1 MSEFRLGAVAL
12 IFTAMGL
19 AACSQGDSDDPPK
32 ASASVSTKAPDSVPG
47 SASNSAST
55 NVPTNT
61 PTATVQN
68 QTAPAVATDKL
79 DNPKPL
85 PGDVSLPLP
94 CGGEMVFRHVY
105 VLAQGS
111 LDDREV
117 SLGYPFSEGEAGYRQ
132 SFISGYRRDFIN
144 GQFSLADLPAQWQE
158 QVSPQLPK
166 VQAGSPLK
174 PMMYFIGKYEVTARQ
189 YAQVMAQAQSLA
201 GSEQPTACEPVT
213 GVAGRLPKVGLSR
226 FEAERFAAVYS
237 AWLMKHHREL
247 LPVSGRG
254 SKAEDGGIGFV
265 RLPTEVEWEFAARG
279 GSEVSRQAL
288 EGRLFPRKVEGSDS
302 EGPLADWAVFNQVAG
317 GTGQAA
323 RLLPIGTRLPNP
335 LGLFD
340 VIGNAA
346 EMVQEAFQMVHAGR
360 RQGAYGGFVVKGGN
374 YLEGEGTLFTGMRRE
389 YPLFGAD
396 GTEQRNDTTGVRL
409 AIGALSAPR
418 SRYAELFDQWQKEG
432 RLASLTD
439 DINDADDPTKRL
451 DGIISGTADPRLQAE
466 LGLVNE
472 ELKRNVS
479 LIARQ
484 REEAAGNLIQSAALV
499 AETLNNYNIRLTNL
513 RATQA
518 KAQASGDQTSAR
530 MFGAAIANG
539 RSALDGALAIYIDN
553 LASGTR
559 YTDAVIQAQF
569 QRVKEELNRK
579 PVLGKSLEAR
589 ATLFVRHVGE
599 YRQNRRADP
608 ATILKELLASA
619 APRP

>member
-1 MSEFRLGAVAL
+1 MSELRLKVAAL
-12 IFTAMGL
+12 IVTTLGL
-19 AACSQGDSDDPPK
+19 VACSPADGEDKPKPQG
-32 ASASVSTKAPDSVPG
+32 SAINTTAPD
-47 SASNSAST
+47 
-55 NVPTNT
+55 
-61 PTATVQN
+61 
-68 QTAPAVATDKL
+68 PAVTRKL

-85 PGDVSLPLP
+85 ADDVSLPLP
-94 CGGEMVFRHVY
+94 CGGEIVFRHVY

-117 SLGYPFSEGEAGYRQ
+117 NLGYPFSEGEAGYKQ

-144 GQFSLADLPAQWQE
+144 GQFSLQDLSPGWQK
-158 QVSPQLPK
+158 QVGASLPK
-166 VQAGSPLK
+166 VEAGSPLK

-201 GSEQPTACEPVT
+201 SGEAEPACEAVT
-213 GVAGRLPKVGLSR
+213 EAAGRLPKVKLSR

-254 SKAEDGGIGFV
+254 SKAEDGGVGFV

-279 GSEVSRQAL
+279 GSAVSRQEL
-288 EGRLFPRKVEGSDS
+288 DGRLFPRKVEGSDS

-323 RLLPIGTRLPNP
+323 RLMPIGTKQPNP

-346 EMVQEAFQMVHAGR
+346 EMVQESFQLVHAGR

-374 YLEGEGTLFTGMRRE
+374 YLEGETTLFTGMRRE

-396 GTEQRNDTTGVRL
+396 GTEQRNETTGFRV

-418 SRYAELFDQWQKEG
+418 SRYQELFEQWQKEG
-432 RLASLTD
+432 RLAGLTD
-439 DINDADDPTKRL
+439 DINAADDPTTRL
-451 DGIISGTADPRLQAE
+451 DGIIAGASDPRLQAE

-499 AETLNNYNIRLTNL
+499 AETINNYNIRLTNL
-513 RATQA
+513 QNTQA
-518 KAQASGDQTSAR
+518 KAQASGDQASASLY
-530 MFGAAIANG
+530 AVAIANG

-569 QRVKEELNRK
+569 QRVKQELERK
-579 PVLGKSLEAR
+579 PVLGKSLETR

>member
-1 MSEFRLGAVAL
+1 MSDRRLGAAAL
-12 IFTAMGL
+12 LLTALSLG
-19 AACSQGDSDDPPK
+19 ACSPADGDDK
-32 ASASVSTKAPDSVPG
+32 AKPVAQAQPG
-47 SASNSAST
+47 TES
-55 NVPTNT
+55 
-61 PTATVQN
+61 
-68 QTAPAVATDKL
+68 KL

-94 CGGEMVFRHVY
+94 CGGELVLRSVY

-117 SLGYPFSEGEAGYRQ
+117 NLGYPFSEGEAGYKQ

-144 GQFSLADLPAQWQE
+144 GQFSLQDLAPQWQKA
-158 QVSPQLPK
+158 VAPSLPK
-166 VQAGSPLK
+166 VEKGGPLT

-189 YAQVMAQAQSLA
+189 YAQVMAQAPSLA
-201 GSEQPTACEPVT
+201 GGDAAPACEANNDA
-213 GVAGRLPKVGLSR
+213 AGRLPKVKLSR

-237 AWLMKHHREL
+237 AWLMKHHRDL

-254 SKAEDGGIGFV
+254 SKAEDGGVGFV

-279 GSEVSRQAL
+279 GSAVSRQEL
-288 EGRLFPRKVEGSDS
+288 EGRLFPRKVEGADS
-302 EGPLADWAVFNQVAG
+302 EGPLGDFAVFNQVAG

-323 RLLPIGTRLPNP
+323 RLMPIGTKQPNP

-346 EMVQEAFQMVHAGR
+346 EMVQESFQLVNAGR
-360 RQGAYGGFVVKGGN
+360 LQGAYGGFVVKGGN

-389 YPLFGAD
+389 YPLFGVD
-396 GTEQRNDTTGVRL
+396 GTEQRNETTGFRV

-418 SRYAELFDQWQKEG
+418 SRYQELFEQWQKEG
-432 RLASLTD
+432 RLAGLTD
-439 DINDADDPTKRL
+439 DIDAAQDPTKRL
-451 DGIISGTADPRLQAE
+451 DSIIAAATDPRQQAE

-499 AETLNNYNIRLTNL
+499 AETVNNYNIRLTNL
-513 RATQA
+513 QNTQA
-518 KAQASGDQTSAR
+518 KAEAAGDQTSAR
-530 MFGAAIANG
+530 MYGAAIANG
-539 RSALDGALAIYIDN
+539 RAALDGAVAIYIDN

-579 PVLGKSLEAR
+579 PVLGNSLVTR